1 MIDFNSYENIVTKNL
16 PLDVV
21 VGGAGA
27 AGAGAGAAG
36 AFAGAAGADAGAG
49 VSARGE
55 YNC

>member
-27 AGAGAGAAG
+27 AGA
-36 AFAGAAGADAGAG
+36 FAGAAGADAGAG